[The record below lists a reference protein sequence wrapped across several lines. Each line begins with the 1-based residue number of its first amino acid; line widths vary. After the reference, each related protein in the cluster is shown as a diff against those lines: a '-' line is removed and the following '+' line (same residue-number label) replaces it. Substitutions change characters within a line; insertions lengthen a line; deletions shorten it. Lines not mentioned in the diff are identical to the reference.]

1 MRVLY
6 LLRDQIFKFKLYR
19 FNTLCYYCNIYNIK
33 KFFIRIVKIVLIY
46 NLQKKNSYVVRQS
59 QILKLVHIK
68 NKSFKNL
75 RISSLCK
82 LRLYKDRFLIR
93 NIYICVYIILI
104 LKFNV
109 NSFLYTYIRNAFS
122 SRHSEDVAFD
132 KIKYFYYYLLK

>member
-6 LLRDQIFKFKLYR
+6 VLRDQIFKFKLYR
-19 FNTLCYYCNIYNIK
+19 FNTLCYYCNIYNTK

-46 NLQKKNSYVVRQS
+46 NLQKKISYIVWQF
-59 QILKLVHIK
+59 QILKLVHVK

-75 RISSLCK
+75 RISFLYK

-104 LKFNV
+104 LKLNV
-109 NSFLYTYIRNAFS
+109 NFFSYTHICNTFN
-122 SRHSEDVAFD
+122 SRHSENVAFD
-132 KIKYFYYYLLK
+132 KIKYFCYHLLR